1 MKLRPYQQEAR
12 EKIHEGFK
20 EFDRQLAVKPTGAG
34 KTILFAALAS
44 DYANEDQKTLILAH
58 REELIFQAV
67 QKIAMSTGIF
77 AQVEKAESRA
87 SLEAPVVVGSIQTMQ
102 RRMTRFPK
110 DHFDL
115 VVADEAHHA
124 ISNSWLEVLN
134 YFDAK
139 ILGVT
144 ATPDRGD
151 KKNLGQFFENVAFE
165 ISLVELIKQKYLC
178 PIKVRALPLEI
189 NLKGVRTTMGDF
201 NDSDLGDALAPYLRT
216 IAKAIKEHAPNR
228 KTLAFLPLVAT
239 SQNFVRICNE
249 EGIIAQHIDG
259 NSTDRKEILRDYSR
273 GKYQLLSNAMLLTEG
288 YDEPTIDCVL
298 NLRPTKSRPL
308 YSQMVGRGTRI
319 HPTKSDLLL
328 LDFLWMHEK
337 HNLIRP
343 AHLIAT
349 NDEMAQ
355 AMTKLTEAKAG
366 YGDEQAEMD
375 LMGLESSAREQREEK
390 LREELAAKSKR
401 KGKTID
407 AMEFC
412 LSLGDVDLADYEPTM
427 KWESKGVSPKQA
439 EILQRMGIDVGTIK
453 GQGHASALLS
463 KIFDRQ
469 KMKMATPK
477 QIQILKRLGHFA
489 PETATFEQASQF
501 LDARIGTR
509 KIAA

>member
-1 MKLRPYQQEAR
+1 MFQPRQYQLDCHAA
-12 EKIHEGFK
+12 ILAGFK
-20 EFDRQLAVKPTGAG
+20 DFDRQLAVLPTGAG
-34 KTILFAALAS
+34 KSCIFSWLAEA
-44 DYANEDQKTLILAH
+44 YQPKRALILAH
-58 REELIFQAV
+58 REELIIQAV

-87 SLEAPVVVGSIQTMQ
+87 SLDAPVVVGSIQTMQ
-102 RRMTRFPK
+102 RRMERFPK
-110 DHFDL
+110 DHFSL

-124 ISNSWLEVLN
+124 ISNSWLQVLN

-144 ATPDRGD
+144 ATSDRAD
-151 KKNLGQFFENVAFE
+151 KRNLGQFFENVAFE

-189 NLKGVRTTMGDF
+189 NLKGVRTTMGDY

-228 KTLAFLPLVAT
+228 KTLAFLPLVVT

-249 EGIIAQHIDG
+249 EGIVAQHVDG

-319 HPTKSDLLL
+319 HPTKADLLL

-343 AHLIAT
+343 AHLIST
-349 NDEMAQ
+349 CDDMAD
-355 AMTKLTEAKAG
+355 AMTKLTEAKASC
-366 YGDEQAEMD
+366 GDEQAEMD

-390 LREELAAKSKR
+390 LREELASKAKR

-412 LSLGDVDLADYEPTM
+412 LSLGDVELADYEPTM
-427 KWESKGVSPKQA
+427 KWHEKKLTPGQIGVLEKA
-439 EILQRMGIDVGTIK
+439 GIDIETSSANYCPRRIK
-453 GQGHASALLS
+453 
-463 KIFDRQ
+463 
-469 KMKMATPK
+469 
-477 QIQILKRLGHFA
+477 
-489 PETATFEQASQF
+489 
-501 LDARIGTR
+501 IGTGETR
-509 KIAA
+509 L